1 MQYCRTYC
9 SFRNELLSS
18 EPAENYDSGDLQY
31 VKSFS
36 IPLIINLLSYTGS

>member
-1 MQYCRTYC
+1 MQYCHTYC

-36 IPLIINLLSYTGS
+36 IPSIINLLSYTGS

>member
-9 SFRNELLSS
+9 SFRNELSS